1 MYGVFLDVT
10 GRKQAEEG
18 HELLAGEM
26 SHRVKNLLA
35 IASALT
41 EFTSRSSGSAIEMAR
56 ELTQRLRSLG
66 RAHDLIRPIPGQEGR
81 AALLATC

>member
-1 MYGVFLDVT
+1 MTGIFLNVT

-35 IASALT
+35 IAT
-41 EFTSRSSGSAIEMAR
+41 EFTQLTSRSSSSIADMTTQ
-56 ELTQRLRSLG
+56 LTQRLTASE
-66 RAHDLIRPIPGQEGR
+66 RAHDREGGNYEEN
-81 AALLATC
+81 ATPAK